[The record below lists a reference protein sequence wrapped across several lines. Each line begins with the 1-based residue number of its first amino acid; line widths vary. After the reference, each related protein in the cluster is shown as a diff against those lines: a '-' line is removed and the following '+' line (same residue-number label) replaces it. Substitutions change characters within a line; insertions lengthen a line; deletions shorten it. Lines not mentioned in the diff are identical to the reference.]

1 MATIQFH
8 FTNVNASLQVGDSV
22 YYTST
27 INTPVEF
34 TVGGSEI
41 IPIGEVEAISSAPAT
56 DINGA
61 DITSGYLVTC
71 DTGNDEDEID
81 IPSNAFIF
89 FSKDNRANMASI
101 LGYYG
106 EVEFKNNSVKKAELF
121 AAACEMSESSK

>member
-1 MATIQFH
+1 MATIQFQ

-22 YYTST
+22 YYTSM

-41 IPIGEVEAISSAPAT
+41 IPIGEVEAINAAPTT

-61 DITSGYLVTC
+61 DITDGYLVTC
-71 DTGNDEDEID
+71 NTGDDDEEID
-81 IPSNAFIF
+81 IPNNSFIF

-121 AAACEMSESSK
+121 ATACEISESSK